1 MKTEY
6 RMVLDDGSEIELDL
20 DGNLYDLDID
30 ESINP
35 GEPSEG
41 QNYNNLRNKPQ
52 INSVELIGNINL
64 PKLNLRSIFYKT
76 TAEWNS
82 NPLTISEEGAI
93 YIYSDYKN
101 NNDINIPGI
110 KIGDGL
116 AYIIDLPFIAD
127 ASAEA
132 ITNITSILNDHITS
146 TEAHITSTD
155 RDFWNNKVTA
165 SLSEATPEELIL
177 SKL

>member
-1 MKTEY
+1 M
-6 RMVLDDGSEIELDL
+6 
-20 DGNLYDLDID
+20 
-30 ESINP
+30 
-35 GEPSEG
+35 
-41 QNYNNLRNKPQ
+41 
-52 INSVELIGNINL
+52 

>member
-1 MKTEY
+1 MRTEY
-6 RMVLDDGSEIELDL
+6 GIILDDGSEINLDL
-20 DGNLYDLDID
+20 DSNLYDLDID

-41 QNYNNLRNKPQ
+41 QNYNSLRNKPQ

-64 PKLNLRSIFYKT
+64 PQLNLRSIFYKT

-82 NPLTISEEGAI
+82 NPLVISEEGAI
-93 YIYSDYKN
+93 YIYSDYRNSN
-101 NNDINIPGI
+101 NTNMPGI

-116 AYIIDLPFIAD
+116 AYIIDLPFITD
-127 ASAEA
+127 VSVEA
-132 ITNITSILNDHITS
+132 ITNITSLLNNHIASTDVHITS
-146 TEAHITSTD
+146 ED

-165 SLSEATPEELIL
+165 SLSQTNPEELIL